1 MQYPRR
7 TYIAC
12 LLIPP
17 TTCLSTCRQPYA
29 PPAVTNPNR
38 FLVVDGFINTG
49 ANAITTFNL
58 NRTRNLGD
66 STVTGIPELDAQV
79 SIVGSGGS
87 SFPLTETIGTGF
99 YSSAPL
105 TLDATQQYHIL
116 ITTTT
121 GETFSSDPA
130 PCEANPPIDSVF
142 WEQPGDLTIYAST
155 HDPTGSTHYYRYD
168 YNETWQHNSQLQ
180 TIWGVANGMIYPLDS
195 TTQKD
200 SCWTT
205 DTSGT
210 ILLASSAAETT
221 DIIPA
226 FPLLTIPNSDPRV
239 RFIYSILVRQYALTQ
254 DAYNYW
260 QLIRTN
266 TQNVGTLFDVQP
278 TQLTGNIRCTSNP
291 AEPVIGFISAT
302 NVQQQRIF
310 ILYEQV
316 SNWAQNQ
323 PGYGC
328 DTVQISY
335 DDLNPFVYN
344 YQNPN
349 YVPWYFITN
358 GPLVLASPSCLD
370 CTLLGGINVRPP
382 YWPR

>member
-1 MQYPRR
+1 VPYLRN
-7 TYIAC
+7 YIPFFA
-12 LLIPP
+12 
-17 TTCLSTCRQPYA
+17 LSLSAGLTTCRQPYD

-49 ANAITTFNL
+49 ANTITTFNL

-79 SIVGSGGS
+79 SIVGSGGAI
-87 SFPLTETIGTGF
+87 FPLTETTGTSF
-99 YSSAPL
+99 YSSASL

-121 GETFSSDPA
+121 GETFSSDPVT
-130 PCEANPPIDSVF
+130 CEANPPIDSVF
-142 WEQPGDLTIYAST
+142 WQQPGDLTIYAGT
-155 HDPTGSTHYYRYD
+155 HDPTDNTHYYRYD

-180 TIWGVANGMIYPLDS
+180 TIWGVANGVIYPLDS

-210 ILLASSAAETT
+210 ILLASTAAETK

-226 FPLLTIPNSDPRV
+226 FPLVTIPNSDPRV
-239 RFIYSILVRQYALTQ
+239 RYIYSILVRQYALTE
-254 DAYNYW
+254 DAYHYW
-260 QLIRTN
+260 ELIQKT

-278 TQLTGNIRCTSNP
+278 TQLTGNIHCTSNP
-291 AEPVIGFISAT
+291 AEPVIGFIGAT

-335 DDLNPFVYN
+335 DDLNPFVYT
-344 YQNPN
+344 YPNPN

-358 GPLVLASPSCLD
+358 GPLVLASRSCLD